1 MNTVT
6 SLPTSA
12 TNITMTLTPPAART
26 GNRNVCHEITTL
38 ELPGPFVVLQGIP
51 GDGMANTIDTMPIL
65 AEEDFHNTNLLNNN
79 TTPSNSIPEDAAA
92 NLDMDLVLGRRG
104 YCTNSHGAREQL
116 SIGGS
121 ELSSNL
127 HASSL
132 SIPSDLHISHPL
144 GLGSSVNTETPSRS
158 LSVMTADLCLEEDG
172 ELVRVDSE
180 TSSLEVV
187 QMPTNTT
194 TTTNHSTA
202 LAPPAATTSTTS
214 TAAGIL
220 EEASPSQEIV
230 QEGHHAPTSIT
241 AVGVNHHRAILP
253 IGPQIPVQNI
263 LPSEGGLH
271 LPLPSSTV
279 GVSTIGMGYSS
290 ILVPP
295 HQPATQPSTNT
306 AGARHISQR
315 TVSQQHSSN
324 QRQELDAFVLVS
336 DSMQLPPTPTHSN
349 TVVHDPHPQSS
360 GSTSSSLSN
369 STSQSRIDILPSQNS
384 AYMNLNLAERSA
396 IFHWN
401 RSCRSSER
409 RDWKD
414 SGHFPSPL
422 GPSSQNN
429 NGASSNSRK
438 SSPQQTWWKSRRS
451 GCLLVFE
458 SIPSFADHGEV
469 GERSSVSIDSIS
481 SHGVQTGPIIGE
493 LPPGSTV
500 LASAMHTIPKTWPTI
515 YVLEIESPY
524 KGFVLYSHGSGGYSY
539 LAPGLPSQY
548 VTPEIWSWRVCCPDG
563 AFVRNGLELTSTH
576 VDTIPYGSFVRV
588 VRKTINGMGLSR
600 LKIEAVL
607 GIEQPFNQIPSEVG
621 DRDDSSSVGT
631 IGPSTC
637 NGEDIGSDEEE
648 RQQQTRVISGWISE
662 ALNPLSGQSGFV
674 VQPSPFPVPALYKV
688 TLSGGAVIRDQIEL
702 SSAQIGHAPQG
713 TLLTIVGRAY
723 SQHPMDQCIE
733 RLRLAGGGGWVSVRL
748 NRPPPRDELVL
759 ELVGID
765 GTFDPREPG
774 LYHLKKQKEVWEEYQ
789 NVAGSTAEREEMER
803 NERMLDVI
811 RSMRRQNTG
820 GDISSI
826 NDDEEGDAVA
836 DLENSGELSN
846 TCSSIT
852 AATASVVPTLYRSG
866 VAAGGSIGSGRKLCG
881 SKALA
886 DERCLICLTESRSA
900 TIVHGET
907 GHIACCLTCARILKA
922 RGDKVR
928 LF

>member
-1 MNTVT
+1 MSTVT

-12 TNITMTLTPPAART
+12 TNITMTLTSSATRT
-26 GNRNVCHEITTL
+26 GSRNVCHEITTM

-51 GDGMANTIDTMPIL
+51 GDGMANTIDTMPIV
-65 AEEDFHNTNLLNNN
+65 AEEDFHGNMNNN
-79 TTPSNSIPEDAAA
+79 TPSNSIPEDEAA
-92 NLDMDLVLGRRG
+92 NLDMDLVLGRRR
-104 YCTNSHGAREQL
+104 YTSSHTREQL
-116 SIGGS
+116 SIGES

-127 HASSL
+127 HASTL

-144 GLGSSVNTETPSRS
+144 GLGSSVNTETQSRS
-158 LSVMTADLCLEEDG
+158 LSAMTVDLGLGLEGDG

-187 QMPTNTT
+187 QMPSNIS
-194 TTTNHSTA
+194 HSA
-202 LAPPAATTSTTS
+202 VVIPPATSTGTLGHS
-214 TAAGIL
+214 ATGTGIGTG
-220 EEASPSQEIV
+220 I
-230 QEGHHAPTSIT
+230 
-241 AVGVNHHRAILP
+241 GVNTNRALLP
-253 IGPQIPVQNI
+253 IGPQVPVQNI

-279 GVSTIGMGYSS
+279 GVSAIGIGYNS
-290 ILVPP
+290 ILPP
-295 HQPATQPSTNT
+295 HQPSPRPTT
-306 AGARHISQR
+306 APRQISHQNQR
-315 TVSQQHSSN
+315 TVSHQQSN

-336 DSMQLPPTPTHSN
+336 DSMELPPTPTHSN
-349 TVVHDPHPQSS
+349 ALAHDPHPQSTS

-369 STSQSRIDILPSQNS
+369 SISHSRIDILPSQNP

-401 RSCRSSER
+401 RNCRSSEK

-414 SGHFPSPL
+414 TGQFSSPL

-429 NGASSNSRK
+429 NGVSNNIRK
-438 SSPQQTWWKSRRS
+438 SSLQQTWWKSHRS

-458 SIPSFADHGEV
+458 TIPSFADGEGV
-469 GERSSVSIDSIS
+469 GRSSVSIDSIS
-481 SHGVQTGPIIGE
+481 SHCVQTGPILGE

-500 LASAMHTIPKTWPTI
+500 LATVMHTIPNTWPII
-515 YVLEIESPY
+515 YVLEIESPL

-548 VTPEIWSWRVCCPDG
+548 VTPEIWSWRVCCPEG

-607 GIEQPFNQIPSEVG
+607 GIEQPFNQIPAGSG
-621 DRDDSSSVGT
+621 YRDDSSSVGT
-631 IGPSTC
+631 LGPSTC
-637 NGEDIGSDEEE
+637 HGEDIGSDEEDV
-648 RQQQTRVISGWISE
+648 QQQTRVINGWISE

-688 TLSGGAVIRDQIEL
+688 TLSEGAVIRDQVEL

-713 TLLTIVGRAY
+713 TILTIVSRAY

-733 RLRLAGGGGWVSVRL
+733 RLQLAGGGGWVSVRL

-774 LYHLKKQKEVWEEYQ
+774 LYHLQKQKGVWEEYQ
-789 NVAGSTAEREEMER
+789 NVAGSAAEREEMDR
-803 NERMLDVI
+803 NEQMLDVI

-826 NDDEEGDAVA
+826 NDDEEGDTVA

-852 AATASVVPTLYRSG
+852 AATTSVVPTLYRSG

-922 RGDKVR
+922 RGDKVS
-928 LF
+928 